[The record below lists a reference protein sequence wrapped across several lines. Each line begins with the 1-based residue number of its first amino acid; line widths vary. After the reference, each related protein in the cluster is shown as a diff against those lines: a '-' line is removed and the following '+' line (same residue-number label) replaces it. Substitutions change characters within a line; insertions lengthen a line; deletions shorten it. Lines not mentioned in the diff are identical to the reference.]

1 MADHHTHSHSEK
13 TNHSHRHSHSHEEKR
28 DNHSIHF
35 EEECAP
41 NSTLD
46 KYIDIAHIP
55 LLLAYPT
62 SLLASSLIFQEG
74 QLHLVSGNNVKGIN
88 EFMLSVGFIPAFL
101 ASLLTIIYTYMG
113 NGPQPTGSMAGKS
126 LEGNIKNN
134 KVLLGL
140 LGLILANNILGS
152 VRTVVLSIVLI
163 MNVNFPFITLSLLFD
178 IFTSFQRAK
187 LNFFPTSLDESQL
200 YFIIFAYFVLY
211 QIKDSLR
218 DFNQLNQKNDIIVPL
233 GLFTIGGIGILY
245 NHSIV
250 QPSMILV
257 TLGCGI
263 ILNVTKLDL
272 NVVHFKQG
280 SPTVTGIISILLCFL
295 SFGGE
300 DYMSNKLLFAGEV
313 VLILCT
319 ALIPVDPSLFK
330 SSTSS
335 SKSSASSK
343 TPSESDLTIL
353 SQLLLHK
360 DTRAI
365 FSFLLLNT
373 SFMFVQFLYSFR
385 SKSLGL
391 LSDSLH
397 MALDCT
403 SLALGLVAGVLAKR
417 PPTETYPFGLARI
430 ETLAGFANG
439 VLLIGIVAGI
449 VIEGIERI
457 INPVSLEKTG
467 ELLIVSFLGLV
478 VNIVGIFAFNHGHEH
493 GGHSHG
499 HSHSHS
505 HVGGDDDVHD
515 NENMKGI
522 FLHILADTLGSAG
535 VVLSTLLTSWFHSN
549 IFDPL
554 ASLFIAI
561 MIFFSAVPLIKSSA
575 SNLLLSLD
583 DKKDEMM
590 RDILSQ
596 VSTTPG
602 VVSYTTPRFWPSVD
616 VATNSSPSDHGHSH
630 SIEIDHHHD
639 HSHTCEHSHE
649 HSNGHAYGHFEPES
663 QIKFKLIGYIHVQY
677 IEGENSTII
686 KKRVQK
692 VFENNGIRAWIQVEN
707 ESSNCWCRANK

>member
-1 MADHHTHSHSEK
+1 MAQEHQHAHSHSQDQ
-13 TNHSHRHSHSHEEKR
+13 SHSHSHEEK
-28 DNHSIHF
+28 DNHHSHDHSHHRD
-35 EEECAP
+35 EQPVECEQ

-74 QLHLVSGNNVKGIN
+74 QLNTITDHNVSSIN
-88 EFMLSVGFIPAFL
+88 EFLLSILYIPVFL
-101 ASLLTIIYTYMG
+101 ASILTIIYTYMG
-113 NGPQPTGSMAGKS
+113 NGATATTPITEKS
-126 LEGNIKNN
+126 IEQNLKSN
-134 KVLLGL
+134 KVFLGL
-140 LGLILANNILGS
+140 LGLVVANNFLGS
-152 VRTVVLSIVLI
+152 VRTVVLSLVMIINVSFPYVL
-163 MNVNFPFITLSLLFD
+163 LSLAFD
-178 IFTSFQRAK
+178 LYCLYLKGKLELLPSTLGTSQF
-187 LNFFPTSLDESQL
+187 
-200 YFIIFAYFVLY
+200 YFIIFAYFILF

-218 DFNQLNQKNDIIVPL
+218 DFNQLQHKNDVTIPGVLLLLSGLGIIWNY
-233 GLFTIGGIGILY
+233 TA
-245 NHSIV
+245 V
-250 QPSMILV
+250 QLSMILV

-272 NVVHFKQG
+272 AVIHFKQG
-280 SPTVTGIISILLCFL
+280 APTVTGIISILLCFL
-295 SFGGE
+295 SYNQ
-300 DYMSNKLLFAGEV
+300 DYISNKLLFAGEV
-313 VLILCT
+313 LLILIT
-319 ALIPVDPSLFK
+319 GLIPVDHSLFK
-330 SSTSS
+330 SSSHST
-335 SKSSASSK
+335 KS
-343 TPSESDLTIL
+343 TVNEQQTIL
-353 SQLLLHK
+353 TQLLSHK

-365 FSFLLLNT
+365 FSFLLLNA

-385 SKSLGL
+385 SRSLGL

-417 PPTETYPFGLARI
+417 PPSEIYPFGLARI

-449 VIEGIERI
+449 FIEGIERI

-499 HSHSHS
+499 HSHSH
-505 HVGGDDDVHD
+505 GDGDVHD

-535 VVLSTLLTSWFHSN
+535 VVVSTLLTSWFHSN
-549 IFDPL
+549 IFDPI
-554 ASLFIAI
+554 ASLFIAV
-561 MIFFSAVPLIKSSA
+561 MIFVSAIPLIRSSA

-596 VSTTPG
+596 ISTTPG
-602 VVSYTTPRFWPSVD
+602 VASYTTPRFWPSVD
-616 VATNSSPSDHGHSH
+616 VATTSAIEHGHSH
-630 SIEIDHHHD
+630 SIELEHNHSHHD
-639 HSHTCEHSHE
+639 HTHE
-649 HSNGHAYGHFEPES
+649 HGHDDHSEPES
-663 QIKFKLIGYIHVQY
+663 DVKFKLIGYIHVQY

-686 KKRVQK
+686 KKRVQTIL
-692 VFENNGIRAWIQVEN
+692 ENNGVKAWIQVEN
-707 ESSNCWCRANK
+707 ENSNCWCRTNK

>member
-1 MADHHTHSHSEK
+1 MVDGEEEK
-13 TNHSHRHSHSHEEKR
+13 RKGDSHSHSHSNHHSHTD
-28 DNHSIHF
+28 DNLHSHVA
-35 EEECAP
+35 EEECEQTG
-41 NSTLD
+41 TLD
-46 KYIDIAHIP
+46 KFIDIAHIP

-74 QLHLVSGNNVKGIN
+74 QLNVISDHTISGIN
-88 EFMLSVGFIPAFL
+88 EFLLSVGYIPVFL
-101 ASLLTIIYTYMG
+101 ASTLTIIYTYMG
-113 NGPQPTGSMAGKS
+113 RGTTGRSVAEKPIEQN
-126 LEGNIKNN
+126 LENN
-134 KVLLGL
+134 KVFLGL
-140 LGLILANNILGS
+140 LGLIMANNFLGS
-152 VRTVVLSIVLI
+152 VRTVVLSLVLI
-163 MNVNFPFITLSLLFD
+163 INVNIPYLVLSLTFD
-178 IFTSFQRAK
+178 IYSLFQKGKLELLPSTLDASQFYFT
-187 LNFFPTSLDESQL
+187 
-200 YFIIFAYFVLY
+200 IFAYLIIF

-218 DFNQLNQKNDIIVPL
+218 DFNQLQHKNDLRIPSLLLILSSL
-233 GLFTIGGIGILY
+233 GLVWNY
-245 NHSIV
+245 SII
-250 QPSMILV
+250 QISMVLV

-272 NVVHFKQG
+272 SVVHFKQG
-280 SPTVTGIISILLCFL
+280 APTITGIISVLLCFL
-295 SFGGE
+295 SFSE
-300 DYMSNKLLFAGEV
+300 DYLSNTKLFLGEL
-313 VLILCT
+313 VLILIT
-319 ALIPVDPSLFK
+319 AIIHVDYSLFSA
-330 SSTSS
+330 SSASPSSS
-335 SKSSASSK
+335 SKTSATQQDQS
-343 TPSESDLTIL
+343 IL
-353 SQLLLHK
+353 SQLLQHK

-417 PPTETYPFGLARI
+417 PPSEVYPFGLARI

-449 VIEGIERI
+449 VIEGVERI
-457 INPVSLEKTG
+457 INPVNLEKTG
-467 ELLIVSFLGLV
+467 ELLVVSFLGLV
-478 VNIVGIFAFNHGHEH
+478 VNVVGIFAFNHGHEH
-493 GGHSHG
+493 GGHSHAHSHG

-505 HVGGDDDVHD
+505 GDTHD
-515 NENMKGI
+515 NDNMKGI

-535 VVLSTLLTSWFHSN
+535 VVVSTLLTSWFHSN
-549 IFDPL
+549 IFDPI
-554 ASLFIAI
+554 ASLFIAV
-561 MIFFSAVPLIKSSA
+561 MIFVSAIPLIKSSA

-602 VVSYTTPRFWPSVD
+602 VASYTTPRFWPSVD
-616 VATNSSPSDHGHSH
+616 VTTTSSTDHGHSH
-630 SIEIDHHHD
+630 SVELKNQHTEHCGHSHD
-639 HSHTCEHSHE
+639 HSHSHNE
-649 HSNGHAYGHFEPES
+649 EELDAART
-663 QIKFKLIGYIHVQY
+663 FKLIGYIHVQY

-692 VFENNGIRAWIQVEN
+692 IFENNAIKAWIQVEN